1 MINPGQ
7 PSSTEKAPKAVPDGA
22 KNPYII
28 NFCKALVAKKG
39 EQPEPEALK
48 KLLNDMYALF
58 ENMLGQNMVKA
69 LPEEL
74 RRKYLELCE
83 DLTQVNYEAIGE
95 IFDKHVPNY
104 QAIMKETM
112 LQFTE
117 IFMKNRE
124 FKPADYPASSAA
136 AAAGAAYKPQ
146 HQP

>member
-1 MINPGQ
+1 MNPGQ
-7 PSSTEKAPKAVPDGA
+7 PDSKEKTSKAVPLGT

-28 NFCKALVAKKG
+28 NFCKALVEKKG
-39 EQPEPEALK
+39 GKLGPEALN
-48 KLLNDMYALF
+48 KLLNDMYGLF

-69 LPEEL
+69 LPEDL

-83 DLTQVNYEAIGE
+83 DLTQVDYETIGE
-95 IFDKHVPNY
+95 IFEKHIPNY

-112 LQFTE
+112 LQFAE

-124 FKPADYPASSAA
+124 FKTADYPASSAA
-136 AAAGAAYKPQ
+136 STAGAAYKPQ